1 MYLSSERAAEP
12 SLSHLRRSIEQ
23 AYEDGQKARAE
34 NESLVRSPERETPE
48 RYSCAV
54 TDAPPPPNP
63 PLATAQRSDLESAL
77 DKLQSARAALAQE
90 KCVVACSTSF
100 PPSAV
105 PPSPSARSDLRAS
118 DREVT
123 RPPPLLHQVSERK
136 TAVEARV
143 RSRHLRRHW

>member
-100 PPSAV
+100 SPECRSSLPERSFRSKSERSRSDSPPSLA
-105 PPSPSARSDLRAS
+105 SPGL
-118 DREVT
+118 
-123 RPPPLLHQVSERK
+123 
-136 TAVEARV
+136 
-143 RSRHLRRHW
+143 